1 MKPGTRTVLTLALVF
16 VAVAVAPADLWASTG
31 GTAMPWEGP
40 LQKIL
45 DSLTGTTGKIL
56 TAVMFVIAGATWGL
70 SRNEEGA
77 RKFFQGAVGGAILMS
92 SVQIAGLLGFAGA
105 LM

>member
-1 MKPGTRTVLTLALVF
+1 MKSGTRTLPTLVVLFLVVLLF
-16 VAVAVAPADLWASTG
+16 PPDLWAGTS
-31 GTAMPWEGP
+31 GTAMPWETP
-40 LQKIL
+40 LQNIL
-45 DSLTGTTGKIL
+45 NSLTGTTGKIL
-56 TAVMFVIAGATWGL
+56 TAVMFVVAGATWGL

-105 LM
+105 VM